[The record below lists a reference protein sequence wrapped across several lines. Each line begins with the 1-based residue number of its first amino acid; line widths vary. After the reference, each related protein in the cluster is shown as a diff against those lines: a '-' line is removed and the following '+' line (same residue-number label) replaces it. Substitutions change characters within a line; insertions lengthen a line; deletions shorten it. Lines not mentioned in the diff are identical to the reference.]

1 MIGAKASTPV
11 AGWPEGT
18 SGDVLLARVNMR
30 SWTRRYRRDRLEALE
45 YTAVRV
51 LSDVR
56 AVSAH
61 LPGVSMNPAR
71 PVLLHASFPEV
82 YLAGRL
88 DFWQM
93 VQRTTF
99 GPQEQA
105 SLYVF
110 VHRHTLADPWECTC
124 AVSTDTLPTLS
135 CTPIAFRSAD
145 RPEAKVFATFWRD
158 LAVRSELVLGGLD

>member
-1 MIGAKASTPV
+1 MISADATTPV
-11 AGWPEGT
+11 GRPERI
-18 SGDVLLARVNMR
+18 GDHGPAARASMR

-45 YTAVRV
+45 YTAMRV
-51 LSDVR
+51 LSHVR
-56 AVSAH
+56 AASAH
-61 LPGVSMNPAR
+61 LPGVSMDIAR
-71 PVLLHASFPEV
+71 PLLLRASLPEV

-105 SLYVF
+105 TLYVF

-124 AVSTDTLPTLS
+124 VVSTDSVPALS
-135 CTPIAFRSAD
+135 CRPITFRSAD

-158 LAVRSELVLGGLD
+158 LAVRSELVLDGPD